1 MSNEI
6 KRKFSENLR
15 KYLELSD
22 KTQADLRRY
31 MGVSSASVSDW
42 CNAKKMPSTPKLY
55 KIAAWLGI
63 DVDVLLGDKEPDDS
77 YYLDDFSRDLVRF
90 LHSNPEYRTAF
101 SATRDVK
108 PEDLGTVVTIL
119 DKFKGVQ

>member
-1 MSNEI
+1 MSDEI
-6 KRKFSENLR
+6 KRKFAENLR

-22 KTQADLRRY
+22 KSQADLRRY

-77 YYLDDFSRDLVRF
+77 YYLDDYSRDLVRF
-90 LHSNPEYRTAF
+90 LHSNPEDAYYNR
-101 SATRDVK
+101 
-108 PEDLGTVVTIL
+108 
-119 DKFKGVQ
+119 